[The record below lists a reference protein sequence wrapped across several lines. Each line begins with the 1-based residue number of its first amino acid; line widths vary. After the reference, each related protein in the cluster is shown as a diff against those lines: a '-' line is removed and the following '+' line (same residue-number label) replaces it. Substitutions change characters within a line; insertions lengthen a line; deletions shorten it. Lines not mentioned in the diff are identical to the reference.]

1 MTEIINRKTGH
12 KMTLEQQKDGVKIT
26 QLSPFGGEHSMII
39 DTTIEAIIAYQT
51 GNDLIQQ
58 AFPRLN
64 ADEREFIM
72 TGIPPSQWPE

>member
-1 MTEIINRKTGH
+1 
-12 KMTLEQQKDGVKIT
+12 MTLEHQKNGVKIT
-26 QLSPFGGEHSMII
+26 QCSPFGGEHSMII
-39 DTTIEAIIAYQT
+39 DTTIEAIVAYHT
-51 GNDLIQQ
+51 GNALIQQ